1 MKDAMLLNR
10 YSKLQEI
17 GRNCVCYVPFND
29 SVIQPLIFNAGTHRS
44 ILLFHEEEP
53 CPSWRQWVIDDVDCQ
68 RLETN
73 TYPQPF
79 VWKQTRNRSALDA
92 VKCLGGDRC
101 HSHMVSFVF
110 GGGSRPITDCG
121 PLQGI
126 WINPQP
132 PPVKQRQTGEGAGLC
147 FRTMKSP
154 LSKTALTLQYSH
166 WWWAE
171 PSMSPT
177 CD

>member
-1 MKDAMLLNR
+1 MLLNR

-53 CPSWRQWVIDDVDCQ
+53 CPSWRQWVMDDADCQ

-92 VKCLGGDRC
+92 VECLGGDRC
-101 HSHMVSFVF
+101 HSHMVSFVV
-110 GGGSRPITDCG
+110 GGGSRPIRLWSTAGNLDKSATSSCKTETDRRG
-121 PLQGI
+121 G
-126 WINPQP
+126 
-132 PPVKQRQTGEGAGLC
+132 
-147 FRTMKSP
+147 RTM
-154 LSKTALTLQYSH
+154 LQDY
-166 WWWAE
+166 E
-171 PSMSPT
+171 VT
-177 CD
+177 VK